1 MRSLQPWHF
10 LLTRIN
16 EYSGCGFA
24 FPTCMSSASTTIW
37 RLTDQLICLHGILHN
52 VETWFTAQGLVPWDP
67 MVLFHI
73 APPRGCWP
81 DRTMQQLF
89 EGTVET
95 PDWWWCFLS
104 MVYHSLR
111 PSKVY
116 TYNTGDV
123 ETQTRGL
130 DPWVRKIP
138 GRENGKP
145 LQYSC
150 LENSMDRGAL
160 AGYSPW
166 GHRES
171 DRAERLTLSLS
182 IPEGKTHPK
191 ASLAHFTSWGD

>member
-73 APPRGCWP
+73 APPRRCWP

-104 MVYHSLR
+104 MGHHSLR

-116 TYNTGDV
+116 TYNTGDA
-123 ETQTRGL
+123 ETQTHEL
-130 DPWVRKIP
+130 DPWVKKIP
-138 GRENGKP
+138 WKRKWQTTPVFLPGEFHGQRSLGR
-145 LQYSC
+145 LQ
-150 LENSMDRGAL
+150 SMGSQKSRTWL
-160 AGYSPW
+160 
-166 GHRES
+166 S
-171 DRAERLTLSLS
+171 D
-182 IPEGKTHPK
+182 
-191 ASLAHFTSWGD
+191 